1 MPTMETQS
9 LKSIQEEAH
18 GIPGAPHGQR
28 KSKKS
33 EKQAEKPLIEVKKS
47 DVDRQIRNFEITSSG
62 KVRIGFVELIQQD
75 PDENE
80 EDSTVMDNG
89 YSIVSKH
96 KPHKDLLDAMKVM
109 RKHAMNIIEMELPS
123 NLNQYTVCG
132 FTIAG
137 DLVMKQ
143 SRVTLKMAKEVKR
156 TGKVIAIPGA
166 QVSMYAESEYE
177 KMPELTPMVEKAIIE
192 IEAYLAG
199 KYADEIVQ
207 LPLFAR

>member
-1 MPTMETQS
+1 MET
-9 LKSIQEEAH
+9 LKQIQDEAH
-18 GIPGAPHGQR
+18 GIPGAPTGQR
-28 KSKKS
+28 KSKKA
-33 EKQAEKPLIEVKKS
+33 EKQAEKPLIEIKKS
-47 DVDRQIRNFEITSSG
+47 DVDRQIRNFEITSAG
-62 KVRIGFVELIQQD
+62 KVKIGFVELIAQA
-75 PDENE
+75 PDELE
-80 EDSTVMDNG
+80 EDSNVIDNG

-96 KPHKDLLDAMKVM
+96 RPHKDLLDAMKVM
-109 RKHAMNIIEMELPS
+109 RKHAMNIIEMEIPA
-123 NLNQYTVCG
+123 NLGQYTVCG
-132 FTIAG
+132 FSVAG

-177 KMPELTPMVEKAIIE
+177 KAHELTPLVEKAIAE
-192 IEAYLAG
+192 VEAYLAG